1 MRAALQ
7 DDVKDVRLSTRLT
20 TSPSCLVA
28 DADDMT
34 PRMQRMMAQLGHAVP
49 AVKPVLELNGDH
61 ALIGKLRVLRLEH
74 QDDPRIGWCAR
85 VLLGQAQLADAGE
98 VAAPE
103 AYNQA
108 VAELML
114 RAV

>member
-1 MRAALQ
+1 MAA
-7 DDVKDVRLSTRLT
+7 VKAYYRFIGL
-20 TSPSCLVA
+20 P
-28 DADDMT
+28 DAEEAVTMQAMLGPHRQRT
-34 PRMQRMMAQLGHAVP
+34 LQRMMAQLGHAVP
-49 AVKPVLELNGDH
+49 KVKPVLEVNGDH
-61 ALIGKLRVLRLEH
+61 PLIGKLRVLHLEH
-74 QDDPRIGWCAR
+74 AGDPRLGWCAR

-98 VAAPE
+98 LAEPE

>member
-1 MRAALQ
+1 MSSCDPAA
-7 DDVKDVRLSTRLT
+7 
-20 TSPSCLVA
+20 P
-28 DADDMT
+28 
-34 PRMQRMMAQLGHAVP
+34 P
-49 AVKPVLELNGDH
+49 ALPDG
-61 ALIGKLRVLRLEH
+61 VLRFERQHYRGKHYTVPIFEH
-74 QDDPRIGWCAR
+74 ADDPRLGWCAR

-98 VAAPE
+98 LGEPE